1 MLDFVTANGLE
12 MAYRFDGPE
21 DAPVLVLS
29 NSLMSTHRMWD
40 PQMTDFSANYRVLR
54 YDTRGHGATQTTQGP
69 YSIDLLARDAEALIE
84 ALGIGPVHFLGLSMG
99 GMIAQ
104 RLAVNRPDLVRSLM
118 LCDTASEMPT
128 VDMWND
134 RIAKAEQAGIE
145 GLLGGTI
152 QRWFTPGFVVR
163 SPAAVGFVEG
173 MIRDT
178 GGPGYIGCA
187 SAVRDMSQTG
197 ILKDISQPTLVL
209 VGDQDPAC
217 TPAQA
222 LVLHENIANSQ
233 YIVLEDA
240 AHLANIEKPAEF
252 NAAIL
257 NFLNGLVIPTK
268 NDGVQK

>member
-1 MLDFVTANGLE
+1 MVDHITANGLKI
-12 MAYRFDGPE
+12 AYRFDGPA

-40 PQMTDFSANYRVLR
+40 PQMTAFTARYRVLR
-54 YDTRGHGATQTTQGP
+54 YDTRGHGATETTEGP
-69 YSIDLLARDAEALIE
+69 YSIDLLARDAAALIE
-84 ALGIGPVHFLGLSMG
+84 ALGLGPVHFLGLSMG

-104 RLAVNRPDLVRSLM
+104 RLAVDRPELVLSLM

-128 VDMWND
+128 PAMWND
-134 RIAKAEQAGIE
+134 RIAIAQAHGTE
-145 GLLGGTI
+145 GLLRGTI
-152 QRWFTPGFVVR
+152 QRWFTPAFLDH

-187 SAVRDMSQTG
+187 SAVRDMSQTA
-197 ILKDISQPTLVL
+197 ILKDIRHPTLVL
-209 VGDQDPAC
+209 VGAQDPAC

-222 LVLHENIANSQ
+222 LVLHENIANSHH
-233 YIVLEDA
+233 IVIDDA
-240 AHLANIEKPAEF
+240 AHLANIEKPLAF

-257 NFLNGLVIPTK
+257 DFLAKVA
-268 NDGVQK
+268 